1 MMPSTSFP
9 EVRSLQSSR
18 QFEASNL
25 CEHAPMSIRAY
36 APACIGNFAAGFDL
50 MGAALAPLDGSLWGD
65 VVRAWPA
72 PSATPASLEVSGP
85 FGAQMPA
92 DPWQNLVLRTYL
104 LFRAA
109 VEARGGVC
117 PPLAFH
123 LEKNLP
129 RCSGLGSSAS
139 SVAATLVACQ
149 HLVAE
154 PLPQPALFEVAG
166 RAEGFVSGSVHL
178 DNVVPILLGGLQLL
192 VPGRG
197 ETPEARALPWPADLI
212 VVVLAPAFEVATVNS
227 RQVLPRSFTMAETL
241 AFAEN
246 LTGFVHAVDVGDRE
260 LLGRCLRDV
269 LTEPHRAGLVPGFRA
284 AQAVALA
291 EGAFGCGLSGSG
303 PAIFAVAR
311 SAEHGAVVGEGMRRA
326 LAAAGLASTVRLCG
340 LDPLGAR
347 VL

>member
-1 MMPSTSFP
+1 
-9 EVRSLQSSR
+9 
-18 QFEASNL
+18 
-25 CEHAPMSIRAY
+25 MSVRAY

-72 PSATPASLEVSGP
+72 PASASASLASLAVSGP

-104 LFRAA
+104 LFREA
-109 VEARGGVC
+109 VEARGGAC
-117 PPLAFH
+117 PVLAFH

-154 PLPQPALFEVAG
+154 PLPAPELFTVAG
-166 RAEGFVSGSVHL
+166 RAEGFVSGSIHL
-178 DNVVPILLGGLQLL
+178 DNVVPILIGGLQLL
-192 VPGRG
+192 VPGPGGR
-197 ETPEARALPWPADLI
+197 PEARALSWPEDL
-212 VVVLAPAFEVATVNS
+212 VLVVLAPAFEVATANS

-246 LTGFVHAVDVGDRE
+246 LAGFVHAVDVGDRE

-269 LTEPHRAGLVPGFRA
+269 LTEPHRAALVPGFRA
-284 AQAVALA
+284 AQAAALA
-291 EGAFGCGLSGSG
+291 EGALGCGLSGSG
-303 PAIFAVAR
+303 PAIFAVAG
-311 SAEHGAVVGEGMRRA
+311 SPGHGKEVGEAMRRA
-326 LAAAGLASTVRLCG
+326 LTAAGLASEVRLCG
-340 LDPLGAR
+340 LDRQGAR
-347 VL
+347 VLA